1 MSDKKMMTRDE
12 LLMKT
17 LCKFFSTEN
26 NLEKMQNVLKRET
39 LTLRVL
45 DWFVTI
51 YSKEHK
57 DDDYVYKKYKL
68 QLKSYSKKLFDP
80 FCRGN
85 RIILLSHNN
94 EQIETTVGQLNYFKW
109 VIENKIIESYMKKK
123 DTIEEVMVS
132 EGFKKHRETPETS
145 VENSADT
152 SADTSEEPL
161 SDSPI
166 PCS

>member
-1 MSDKKMMTRDE
+1 MSDKKMMTREE

-17 LCKFFSTEN
+17 LCKFFSTDN
-26 NLEKMQNVLKRET
+26 NLDKMLNVLKRET

-45 DWFVTI
+45 DWYVTL

-57 DDDYVYKKYKL
+57 DDDYIYKKYKL

-85 RIILLSHNN
+85 RIILMSHNN
-94 EQIETTVGQLNYFKW
+94 EKIETTVGQLNYFKW
-109 VIENKIIESYMKKK
+109 VIDNKIIECYMKNKVK
-123 DTIEEVMVS
+123 IEEVMVT
-132 EGFKKHRETPETS
+132 EGFKKHKESPDVS
-145 VENSADT
+145 LSL
-152 SADTSEEPL
+152 SECD

-166 PCS
+166 II